1 MLPHNANNYST
12 AATNIAN
19 SAKFI
24 PVKASTKYR
33 MRVFAKT
40 NNVAASAVSFD
51 VYTIDSSGTSTYSG
65 GSNALT

>member
-1 MLPHNANNYST
+1 
-12 AATNIAN
+12 
-19 SAKFI
+19 
-24 PVKASTKYR
+24 